1 MQRRT
6 LQGPKPDVGVEG
18 LLLLLLLLT
27 LLLAPLQ
34 LGLLAVDVGVLR
46 MLWRREWRAGVE
58 EEEILLRVR
67 LVLAYFFER

>member
-1 MQRRT
+1 M
-6 LQGPKPDVGVEG
+6 EG